1 MEIPQL
7 QKLIGHEILA
17 VIPMLHPTQLQL
29 IRLHGVETGGIW
41 IECETF
47 TQKVLRD
54 MNLPA
59 SGKTPA
65 LFVPYAG
72 IRYLLDAVDKT
83 ALSESA
89 FGG

>member
-1 MEIPQL
+1 
-7 QKLIGHEILA
+7 
-17 VIPMLHPTQLQL
+17 
-29 IRLHGVETGGIW
+29 
-41 IECETF
+41 
-47 TQKVLRD
+47 